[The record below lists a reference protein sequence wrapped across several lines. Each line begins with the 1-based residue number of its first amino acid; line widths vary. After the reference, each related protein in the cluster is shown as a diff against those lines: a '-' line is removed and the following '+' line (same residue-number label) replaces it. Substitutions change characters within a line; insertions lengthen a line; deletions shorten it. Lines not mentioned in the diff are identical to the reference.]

1 MAKKQPKKMKLS
13 PKEQA
18 HVSKGMSKKMVDVG
32 GNPLSR
38 QRKIAALHSEVR
50 RGRQQGW
57 TTREAR
63 GPSKVVRRR
72 PKLAGMGDR

>member
-1 MAKKQPKKMKLS
+1 MAKRRMKLT

-38 QRKIAALHSEVR
+38 QRKLAALHEEVR
-50 RGRQQGW
+50 KGRQRGW
-57 TTREAR
+57 TTREAK

-72 PKLAGMGDR
+72 PKLAGRRGR